1 MEIEL
6 ADRDLFDKMSHMY
19 PNVLEPIQI
28 RSMFLQ
34 IAKAV
39 EYLHDRNIT
48 HNDIKLENIFV
59 FEKT

>member
-1 MEIEL
+1 
-6 ADRDLFDKMSHMY
+6 MSHMY

-28 RSMFLQ
+28 RAMFLQ

-39 EYLHDRNIT
+39 EYLHERNIT
-48 HNDIKLENIFV
+48 HNDIKLENILV